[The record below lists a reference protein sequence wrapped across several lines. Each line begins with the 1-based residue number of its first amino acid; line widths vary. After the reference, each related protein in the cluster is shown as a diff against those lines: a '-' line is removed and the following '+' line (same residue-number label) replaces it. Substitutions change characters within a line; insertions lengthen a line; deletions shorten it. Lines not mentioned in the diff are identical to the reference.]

1 MLTPEI
7 WTMLYKIT
15 LSAGLG
21 MVIGAERET
30 RDKPAG
36 LRTHALVAIGSTIFT
51 ILSFVNFFEGVGYS
65 FDPSRIAAQVVVGI
79 GFLGGGIIFMRGG
92 EAQGITTAAGI
103 WITAAI
109 GMAVGFGLYV
119 VAIYSAL
126 ISVFILWAFRRVE
139 SKLHQK

>member
-36 LRTHALVAIGSTIFT
+36 LRTHALVAVGSTIFT
-51 ILSFVNFFEGVGYS
+51 ILSFVNLFEGVGYS

-79 GFLGGGIIFMRGG
+79 GFLGGGIIFLRGG

-109 GMAVGFGLYV
+109 GMAVGFGMYI
-119 VAIYSAL
+119 VAVYSAI

>member
-65 FDPSRIAAQVVVGI
+65 FDPSRIAAQVVLGYTLWLFI
-79 GFLGGGIIFMRGG
+79 PLLFQFLY
-92 EAQGITTAAGI
+92 
-103 WITAAI
+103 
-109 GMAVGFGLYV
+109 FGLFGELK
-119 VAIYSAL
+119 ANSIKND
-126 ISVFILWAFRRVE
+126 FF
-139 SKLHQK
+139 